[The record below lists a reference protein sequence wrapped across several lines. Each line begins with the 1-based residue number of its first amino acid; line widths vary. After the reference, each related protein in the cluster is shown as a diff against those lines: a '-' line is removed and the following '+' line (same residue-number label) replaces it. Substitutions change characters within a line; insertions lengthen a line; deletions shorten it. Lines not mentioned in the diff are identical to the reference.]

1 MNLTGKIYKVFETN
15 VVSDNFKKREFVIET
30 DEKYPQK
37 VIIELINDK
46 VDFVNNLNVG
56 DLVECSI
63 NVRGREWV
71 NQQGETKFFNSL
83 SCWSMKLM
91 GDFDAKKY
99 AKNEADKMFEKDIER
114 SYERDDDDFL
124 F

>member
-1 MNLTGKIYKVFETN
+1 MKLTGKIYKVFETN

-30 DEKYPQK
+30 DEKYSQK

-71 NQQGETKFFNSL
+71 NKEGETKFFNSL
-83 SCWSMKLM
+83 SCWSMKLI
-91 GDFDAKKY
+91 GDSDSQQY
-99 AKNEADKMFEKDIER
+99 EKTEVDN
-114 SYERDDDDFL
+114 DDLPF
-124 F
+124 